1 MQSVLNL
8 SRQSTGRPGVENREP
23 KVVRLNPEARS
34 ENRSNMFPIVTLF
47 VLAAWIT
54 ASILSDFLF
63 LKEALVSSFIITCLL
78 FQKKSA
84 TGKGEDCGRELE
96 GRPDKNSTRSSI

>member
-8 SRQSTGRPGVENREP
+8 SRQANGRSGIEDRDP
-23 KVVRLNPEARS
+23 KVVRLNPGAQS

-54 ASILSDFLF
+54 ASVVSDFLF
-63 LKEALVSSFIITCLL
+63 LKEALVSSFIITCLI
-78 FQKKSA
+78 FQRRSV
-84 TGKGEDCGRELE
+84 TGKGEGFNLELE
-96 GRPDKNSTRSSI
+96 GRQDKSSSRSSI